1 MAKNAV
7 VVTEDDLEQQFRGD
21 DKKFAVQLL
30 DSEYREHIWRY
41 IKSICRYFTD
51 DEIHDVYQQALGE
64 FIRCVKK
71 PDFDPH
77 KPLRLIQR
85 IAKFRAIDLAR
96 RKRAS
101 RLRNSG
107 DLIEVLAKDLKD
119 TRVSLEWRMI
129 LREEWPRFRQALD
142 EAIEGLPPKQQT
154 AALAFLEVYEV
165 IREENS
171 YRALAERIR
180 EMTGEDCTT
189 VQASDNWRVARK
201 TIAAKLRRQKFHLL
215 IEE

>member
-1 MAKNAV
+1 MAKNTV
-7 VVTEDDLEQQFRGD
+7 VVTEDDLEQQFKD
-21 DKKFAVQLL
+21 DKQFAVQLL
-30 DSEYREHIWRY
+30 DSEYREHLWRY
-41 IKSICRYFTD
+41 IKSVCPYFTG
-51 DEIHDVYQQALGE
+51 DEIRDVYQDTLVE
-64 FIRCVKK
+64 FIRRVRR

-77 KPLRLIQR
+77 KPLRLIQH
-85 IAKFRAIDLAR
+85 IARCRAIDLAR
-96 RKRAS
+96 RKKAS
-101 RLRNSG
+101 RVRNAG
-107 DLIEVLAKDLKD
+107 DLIEVLAEDLKD
-119 TRVSLEWRMI
+119 TKVSLEWR
-129 LREEWPRFRQALD
+129 LTARDEWPRFRQALD
-142 EAIEGLPPKQQT
+142 QAIGDLPPKQQA

-165 IREENS
+165 VRAENS

>member
-7 VVTEDDLEQQFRGD
+7 VVTEDDLEQQFKD

-41 IKSICRYFTD
+41 IKSVCRYFTD
-51 DEIHDVYQQALGE
+51 DEIHDVYQKALYE

-71 PDFDPH
+71 PNFDPC

-96 RKRAS
+96 SKKAS
-101 RLRNSG
+101 RIRNSG
-107 DLIEVLAKDLKD
+107 NLIEVLAEDLKD
-119 TRVSLEWRMI
+119 TRVSLQWRLI

-142 EAIEGLPPKQQT
+142 KAIDELPPKQQT

-165 IREENS
+165 VREKS
-171 YRALAERIR
+171 CYRALAERIR

-201 TIAAKLRRQKFHLL
+201 AIAEKLSRQKLNLL